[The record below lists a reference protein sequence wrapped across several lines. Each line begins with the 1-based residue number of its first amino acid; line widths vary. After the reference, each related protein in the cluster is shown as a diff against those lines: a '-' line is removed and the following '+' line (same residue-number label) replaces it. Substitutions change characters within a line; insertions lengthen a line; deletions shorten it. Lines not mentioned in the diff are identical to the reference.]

1 MASEC
6 FLPPNAA
13 LERTLLHQSSDNISA
28 SVCER
33 KSESVF
39 LFRWIYIFLMVR
51 CILCLLRKHRKLDDR
66 YRAQCVLRAG
76 KLIPILMHLMA
87 RKLIGDDDSQLLIV
101 RHGPSPKATACMC
114 FRRCAREVGA
124 ETVSRSFSFG
134 WLHLMNEMFV
144 FENEIASLDRP
155 QRFWIMNSSAVQHL
169 WWPADEKITRP
180 AESDSSSK
188 NMVSGTR
195 HYWIHSGEWYEN
207 RRLWTT
213 ILAIKWNHQILGY
226 NASSSN

>member
-1 MASEC
+1 MLNGIEC

-39 LFRWIYIFLMVR
+39 CLDGYIFLMVR

-101 RHGPSPKATACMC
+101 RNGSSPKATAAHG
-114 FRRCAREVGA
+114 RWARKLYRA
-124 ETVSRSFSFG
+124 LSP
-134 WLHLMNEMFV
+134 L
-144 FENEIASLDRP
+144 
-155 QRFWIMNSSAVQHL
+155 
-169 WWPADEKITRP
+169 ADCI
-180 AESDSSSK
+180 
-188 NMVSGTR
+188 
-195 HYWIHSGEWYEN
+195 
-207 RRLWTT
+207 
-213 ILAIKWNHQILGY
+213 
-226 NASSSN
+226 